1 MKVSLDEAIYLIED
15 RIEELLNLEKV
26 EGGLLQEVNAISV
39 DYKVKNKP
47 KPPAVFI
54 TFGEAINT
62 QSHGIREYWTL
73 PVHIIAVTKSND
85 IREGRRHAVQLTA
98 RARSILLKCRNLG
111 LKFVMDIQSNTFSRE
126 ATEYETDTGL
136 YYASEVT
143 VNVLFWILES

>member
-1 MKVSLDEAIYLIED
+1 MKVSLDEAINLIED
-15 RIEELLNLEKV
+15 KVEELLNLEKV
-26 EGGLLQEVNAISV
+26 EGGLLQEVTEISI

-62 QSHGIREYWTL
+62 QSHSIREYWTL
-73 PVHIIAVTKSND
+73 PVHIIAVTKNND
-85 IREGRRHAVQLTA
+85 IKEGRRQATQLTA

-111 LKFVMDIQSNTFSRE
+111 LEFVMDIQSRSYSKE
-126 ATEYETDTGL
+126 ATEYETTTGL

-143 VNVLFWILES
+143 INVLFWILED